1 MNRSRAIIL
10 GLSLSTAG
18 LLVACG
24 PATTTPKASGTNAAN
39 AAPPPTSVQS
49 QAPSESVPAGAP
61 AAGGTVTTFCHSY
74 GELAKVK
81 QISPSG
87 APNEADFANVRTA
100 LGQAASDM
108 RANAPAEIKSAV
120 DGYSGDL
127 DALAQTLGSSSSI
140 KNYQDTII
148 GQARNPISIQN
159 LGIVLA
165 WTVKNCTNET
175 LK

>member
-24 PATTTPKASGTNAAN
+24 PATTAPNASGANAAN
-39 AAPPPTSVQS
+39 ASPATTSVQS
-49 QAPSESVPAGAP
+49 QAPSDSVPASAP
-61 AAGGTVTTFCHSY
+61 AAGGSATTFCHSY
-74 GELAKVK
+74 GELAKV
-81 QISPSG
+81 QDSTTGP
-87 APNEADFANVRTA
+87 EDFANVRTA